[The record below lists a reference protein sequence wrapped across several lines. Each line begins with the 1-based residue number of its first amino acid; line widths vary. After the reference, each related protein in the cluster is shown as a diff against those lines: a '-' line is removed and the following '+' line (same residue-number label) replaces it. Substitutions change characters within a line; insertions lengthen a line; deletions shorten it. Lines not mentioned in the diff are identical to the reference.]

1 MLQARPVQ
9 SFHLEIL
16 SLINFSGSLYLYVLY
31 LIITRKLNENY
42 FMEEL
47 HQLKEKNLS
56 SPKIGKQQ
64 FSSLNNV

>member
-16 SLINFSGSLYLYVLY
+16 SSINFSGSLRLYVLY
-31 LIITRKLNENY
+31 LIITTKLNENY

-47 HQLKEKNLS
+47 YQLKEKNLS